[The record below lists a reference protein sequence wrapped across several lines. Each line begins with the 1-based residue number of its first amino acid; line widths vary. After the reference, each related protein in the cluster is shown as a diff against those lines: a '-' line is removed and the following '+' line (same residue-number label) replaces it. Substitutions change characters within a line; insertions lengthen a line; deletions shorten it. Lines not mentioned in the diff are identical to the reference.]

1 MLDKEVGKEEDIGT
15 SVLEGRHVDGKLVD
29 AVIEVLSELAF
40 GYRLRQIFVGGTD
53 ESDIHINLL
62 RAAQRTDFPLLQGSE
77 ELHLYFVVEVSH
89 LIEEN
94 RSAVS
99 NLEGTLLILFGS
111 GKGTLLISEE
121 FRCRHLLRDGTA
133 VDGIERLILA
143 QTLFMDA
150 ARHIFLS
157 GAAGSENEY
166 RHRGR
171 GNERNEL
178 VELFGSLAFTF
189 YISRHFRSALLLF
202 LGCILHGGR
211 FRRLRGRNR

>member
-1 MLDKEVGKEEDIGT
+1 MLDKEVGKEEDVGT

-40 GYRLRQIFVGGTD
+40 GYRLRQILVGGTD

-99 NLEGTLLILFGS
+99 YLEGALLILFGS

-121 FRCRHLLRDGTA
+121 FRCRHLLRNGAA
-133 VDGIERLILA
+133 VDGIERFVLA

-157 GAAGSENEY
+157 SAAGSENE
-166 RHRGR
+166 H
-171 GNERNEL
+171 
-178 VELFGSLAFTF
+178 
-189 YISRHFRSALLLF
+189 
-202 LGCILHGGR
+202 
-211 FRRLRGRNR
+211 